1 MPKQEQAASP
11 VSHSLVLK
19 LEIMIACMHAT
30 WLQNHNRLM
39 TYHEQGCHNPVK
51 NDAEPNLDPYLAMCK
66 YEVKSLILDFAQYRI
81 HHDKQ
86 AHSYYMSAGRSSPIH
101 EDAPYR

>member
-19 LEIMIACMHAT
+19 LKVMIAWMQSGCKT
-30 WLQNHNRLM
+30 NNRLM

-66 YEVKSLILDFAQYRI
+66 YEVKSLILDLAQYRI

-86 AHSYYMSAGRSSPIH
+86 AHSYYMLAGRSSPIH
-101 EDAPYR
+101 KDAPYQ